1 MDPSFR
7 FIKEEFPTGFSD
19 SPSPPSS
26 SSSSYLY
33 SSSMA
38 EAALYDPTTLSY
50 PQPIEGLHESG
61 PPPFLTKTYDLVED
75 SRTNHVVSW
84 SKSNNSFIVWDPQAF
99 SITLL
104 PRFFKHNNFSS
115 FVRQLNTYG
124 FRKVNPDR
132 WEFANEGFLRGQK
145 HLLKNIRRRKTSNN
159 SNQLQQPQ
167 SSEQQS
173 LDNFCIEVGRYGL
186 DGEMDSLRRDKQVL
200 MMELVRMR
208 QQQQSTKMY
217 LTLIEEKLKKTES
230 KQKQMM
236 SFLARA
242 MQNPDFIQQLV
253 EQKEKRK
260 EIEEAISKKRQ
271 RPIDQGKRN
280 VVNVGDYDDAS
291 GYGNDAAASTSAS
304 ASAFLDM
311 SQETYGNMSEFE
323 MSDLDKLAMHIQ
335 GLGDH
340 SSTKEEVLNVEKGN
354 DEEEEEDQQQGYQKE
369 NKEIYGEG
377 FWEDLLNEG
386 QNFDFEGDQENVD
399 VLIEQLGYLGSSSH
413 TS

>member
-26 SSSSYLY
+26 
-33 SSSMA
+33 MA
-38 EAALYDPTTLSY
+38 ETAPYDPTTLCY

-99 SITLL
+99 SVTLL

-167 SSEQQS
+167 GSEQQS
-173 LDNFCIEVGRYGL
+173 LDNCCIEVGRYGL
-186 DGEMDSLRRDKQVL
+186 DGEMDSLKRDKQVL
-200 MMELVRMR
+200 MMELVRLR

-217 LTLIEEKLKKTES
+217 LTTIEEKLKKTES
-230 KQKQMM
+230 KQQQMM

-280 VVNVGDYDDAS
+280 VVNVGDYDDES
-291 GYGNDAAASTSAS
+291 GYGNNAAASTSA
-304 ASAFLDM
+304 FVDM
-311 SQETYGNMSEFE
+311 NQETYGNMSQFE
-323 MSDLDKLAMHIQ
+323 MSELDTLAMHIQ

-340 SSTKEEVLNVEKGN
+340 STREEFLNVGKGN
-354 DEEEEEDQQQGYQKE
+354 EEEEEGQQRGYQKE
-369 NKEIYGEG
+369 KMEIYGEG

-399 VLIEQLGYLGSSSH
+399 VLIEQLGYLGSNSH
-413 TS
+413 IS

>member
-1 MDPSFR
+1 M
-7 FIKEEFPTGFSD
+7 
-19 SPSPPSS
+19 
-26 SSSSYLY
+26 
-33 SSSMA
+33 
-38 EAALYDPTTLSY
+38 
-50 PQPIEGLHESG
+50 
-61 PPPFLTKTYDLVED
+61 
-75 SRTNHVVSW
+75 
-84 SKSNNSFIVWDPQAF
+84 
-99 SITLL
+99 
-104 PRFFKHNNFSS
+104 
-115 FVRQLNTYG
+115 
-124 FRKVNPDR
+124 NPDR

-200 MMELVRMR
+200 MMELVRLR

-340 SSTKEEVLNVEKGN
+340 SSTREEVLNVEKGN

>member
-99 SITLL
+99 SVTLL

-167 SSEQQS
+167 GSEQQS
-173 LDNFCIEVGRYGL
+173 LDNCCIEVGRYGL
-186 DGEMDSLRRDKQVL
+186 DGEMDSLKRDKQVL
-200 MMELVRMR
+200 MMELVRLR

-217 LTLIEEKLKKTES
+217 LTTIEEKLKKTES
-230 KQKQMM
+230 KQQQMM

-242 MQNPDFIQQLV
+242 MKNPDFIQQLM

-280 VVNVGDYDDAS
+280 VVNVGDYDDES
-291 GYGNDAAASTSAS
+291 GYGNNAAASTSA
-304 ASAFLDM
+304 FVDM
-311 SQETYGNMSEFE
+311 NQETYGNTSQYEMSE
-323 MSDLDKLAMHIQ
+323 LDRLAMHIQ

-340 SSTKEEVLNVEKGN
+340 STREEFMNVGKGN
-354 DEEEEEDQQQGYQKE
+354 EDEEEDQQRGCQKE
-369 NKEIYGEG
+369 KMEIYGEG

-399 VLIEQLGYLGSSSH
+399 VLIEQLGYLGSNSH
-413 TS
+413 IN

>member
-38 EAALYDPTTLSY
+38 EATPYDPTTLSY

-99 SITLL
+99 SVTLL

-167 SSEQQS
+167 GSEQQS
-173 LDNFCIEVGRYGL
+173 LDNCCIEVGRYGL
-186 DGEMDSLRRDKQVL
+186 DGEMDSLKRDKQVL
-200 MMELVRMR
+200 MMELVRLR

-217 LTLIEEKLKKTES
+217 LTTIEEKLKKTES
-230 KQKQMM
+230 KQQQMM

-280 VVNVGDYDDAS
+280 VVNVGDYDDES
-291 GYGNDAAASTSAS
+291 GYGYNAAASTSA
-304 ASAFLDM
+304 FVDM
-311 SQETYGNMSEFE
+311 NQETYGNMSQLE
-323 MSDLDKLAMHIQ
+323 MSELDTLAMHIQ
-335 GLGDH
+335 GLADH
-340 SSTKEEVLNVEKGN
+340 STREEFLNVGKGN
-354 DEEEEEDQQQGYQKE
+354 EEEDEDQQRGYQKE
-369 NKEIYGEG
+369 KMEIYGEG

-399 VLIEQLGYLGSSSH
+399 VLIEQLGYLGSNSH
-413 TS
+413 IS

>member
-7 FIKEEFPTGFSD
+7 FIKEEFPAGFSD
-19 SPSPPSS
+19 SPSPP

-38 EAALYDPTTLSY
+38 EAAINDPTTLSY
-50 PQPIEGLHESG
+50 PQPLEGLHESG

-99 SITLL
+99 SVTLL

-159 SNQLQQPQ
+159 SNQMQQPQ

-200 MMELVRMR
+200 MMELVRLR

-280 VVNVGDYDDAS
+280 VEDYGDES
-291 GYGNDAAASTSAS
+291 GYGNDVAASSSA
-304 ASAFLDM
+304 LIGM
-311 SQETYGNMSEFE
+311 SQEYTYGNMSEFK
-323 MSDLDKLAMHIQ
+323 MSELDKLAMHIQ
-335 GLGDH
+335 GLGDN
-340 SSTKEEVLNVEKGN
+340 SSAREEVLNVEKGN
-354 DEEEEEDQQQGYQKE
+354 DEEEVEDQQQGYHKE
-369 NKEIYGEG
+369 NNEIYGEG

-399 VLIEQLGYLGSSSH
+399 VLIQQLGYLGSSSH
-413 TS
+413 TN